1 MPPAHWRLILNGKS
15 AGDDALRDAVQA
27 LRERG
32 QRLDVRVTWERGDA
46 DRIVAEALEDGV
58 GVLIAAGGD
67 GTLSEVA
74 TALASR
80 DRPAGALPAL
90 GLVPMGTANDF
101 AAAGSFP
108 ETPLPAL
115 ELVAARPA
123 TPIDLLRLEAGGDIH
138 WAANLASGGFGTQ
151 VTVETH
157 DGLKKILGGLAY
169 MVTGMAKVG
178 RIEPIAARMRGPD
191 FAWEGNFIAL
201 GVGANLAQV
210 SFPPELPYATSLLLE
225 TGKRVTPD
233 ELLEKYLKRFG
244 PWYEIW
250 LNDGLAPVLEAI
262 RPLSATL
269 GRRVLVG
276 TREGEAVGFR
286 EDGALMFREGDHV
299 VPLVAGDVSV
309 RGLYGYV

>member
-1 MPPAHWRLILNGKS
+1 MEILYLAEADSTNARAKALAREGRPECVLVAGRQTSGRGRLDRSWDSPAGEGLWMTQLLRPRALPAEMAGGAVFVAALSMAEALSDFAGVRIKWPNDLALNGKKLS
-15 AGDDALRDAVQA
+15 GML
-27 LRERG
+27 
-32 QRLDVRVTWERGDA
+32 
-46 DRIVAEALEDGV
+46 AEA
-58 GVLIAAGGD
+58 
-67 GTLSEVA
+67 
-74 TALASR
+74 
-80 DRPAGALPAL
+80 
-90 GLVPMGTANDF
+90 
-101 AAAGSFP
+101 
-108 ETPLPAL
+108 
-115 ELVAARPA
+115 
-123 TPIDLLRLEAGGDIH
+123 
-138 WAANLASGGFGTQ
+138 GF
-151 VTVETH
+151 EN
-157 DGLKKILGGLAY
+157 
-169 MVTGMAKVG
+169 GMC
-178 RIEPIAARMRGPD
+178 
-191 FAWEGNFIAL
+191 AWLAL
-201 GVGANLAQV
+201 GVGVNLAQV